1 MINSATVT
9 QAYLMGIREGRE
21 CLAKNGTVEIS
32 IQDRISNLKSTIKG
46 FSAGSDVGQML
57 RGELDFWRNQQ
68 KICERLTAP
77 AHARRAGHRHHIKEK
92 E

>member
-68 KICERLTAP
+68 KFVNA
-77 AHARRAGHRHHIKEK
+77 
-92 E
+92 